1 MDKHKPKTTWQE
13 FEGLVEKILTAN
25 GFTLTKNDIRG
36 DRGFDFFGQKDNES
50 WAIEVKH
57 YRTDRAQPRLIE
69 SAATRV
75 VRNGSNSDVSKGML
89 VVSCLL
95 PRDLRQILERKFGIG
110 FIDRADLMR
119 LGAVQPELIDE
130 LQALTE
136 NASSFPN
143 GEEDT
148 SPLLTSGPLNRAPA
162 LALDTKGS
170 DLSQRLQSTPQG
182 KKAWKAYEDL
192 CEEILRYLFPHDLHG
207 WEKQQRTDDGLNR
220 FDLIC
225 RLRPTTDYWRFLIDH
240 LNSRY
245 ILFEFKNYSTY
256 ITQGQ
261 ILTTE
266 KYLLEKALRKVAVI
280 LTRLGWDKGAYSMV
294 QGAMRE
300 HGKLMLIINDAVLI
314 EMLEM
319 KQRGEDPTDR
329 LFELTDQFL
338 LSLPR

>member
-1 MDKHKPKTTWQE
+1 MK
-13 FEGLVEKILTAN
+13 LA
-25 GFTLTKNDIRG
+25 
-36 DRGFDFFGQKDNES
+36 
-50 WAIEVKH
+50 AI
-57 YRTDRAQPRLIE
+57 
-69 SAATRV
+69 
-75 VRNGSNSDVSKGML
+75 
-89 VVSCLL
+89 
-95 PRDLRQILERKFGIG
+95 
-110 FIDRADLMR
+110 
-119 LGAVQPELIDE
+119 QPELIDE

-136 NASSFPN
+136 NASPLPN
-143 GEEDT
+143 GAEGT
-148 SPLLTSGPLNRAPA
+148 ALPTSGPLNGASA

-170 DLSQRLQSTPQG
+170 DLSQRLRSTQQG
-182 KKAWKAYEDL
+182 KKAWKVYEDL

-207 WEKQQRTDDGLNR
+207 WEKQRRTDDGLNR

-225 RLRPTTDYWRFLIDH
+225 RIRPTTDYWRFLIDH

-280 LTRLGWDKGAYSMV
+280 LTRLGEDKGAHSMV

-329 LFELTDQFL
+329 LFELTDHFL